1 MKKLFKHKKIMVIL
15 LILIVGVI
23 GFSKMKGNA
32 EPTMASVNTY
42 ELVRK
47 DLVQQITVKAPL
59 DGVDKVDIV
68 SPLNY
73 EVIDIRVKEGDV
85 IKKDDV
91 LAVLDSSEIEKS
103 IDNLNNQIELTQ
115 IELNEKLRQDQIQYD
130 KIITNINDQQETYNQ
145 NKVLFEN
152 GVITQDTLD
161 KSKKDLEQL
170 QKSLESYNVVEG
182 KIVLND
188 SDIKKLEIQKN
199 NLISAQKDLDKIYIK
214 SPIDGTVTRVNINQG
229 RYAKDTDDNKPMFII
244 EDLSKLQ
251 MKASVSE
258 YDIADIS
265 VGQSVDITAD
275 ILKGNMATGIV
286 ERISPTAEQKSG
298 NTMERIIPVTISVT
312 DRPDNLISGVIAT
325 AKINVRTSKD
335 CFSVPSGAVIN
346 NEDGTF
352 CVYKIADDGTAKKIE
367 VTTGIETDLD
377 VEIIGDELKEGM
389 RIIANPDESIVD
401 GTKVN
406 AIEE

>member
-15 LILIVGVI
+15 LILIGGVI

>member
-103 IDNLNNQIELTQ
+103 IDDLNNQIELTQ

-325 AKINVRTSKD
+325 AKINVRTSKA